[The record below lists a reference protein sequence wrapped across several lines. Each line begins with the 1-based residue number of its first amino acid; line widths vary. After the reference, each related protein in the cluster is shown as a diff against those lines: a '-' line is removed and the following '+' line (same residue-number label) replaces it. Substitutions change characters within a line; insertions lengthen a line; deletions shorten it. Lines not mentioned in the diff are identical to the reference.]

1 MPGYNHL
8 FIPGPTN
15 MPERIRR
22 ACDRGLQ
29 DMRAPDF
36 PEFVRPLLADLKQ
49 IFKTE
54 TGQVFVFNGSGT
66 GGWESAIANTLSPG
80 DKVLTSVFGQFS
92 MLWVDMCERFG
103 LDVESIDCT
112 WGEGT
117 PVERY
122 AEILKADTNHE
133 IKAVLVCHNETAT
146 GVTSDVAAVRRALD
160 DAGHPALLMVDGV
173 SSIASIDFRMD
184 EWGVDVAITGSQ
196 KGLMMPTGLAVVA
209 VSQRALEMRQTA
221 QLPRTYF
228 AFEDQLRFNEQGF
241 FPYTPAT
248 TLLYGLRESVDMLLE
263 EGLDNVFA
271 RHHRIAEGVRR
282 AVHAWGLELCAR
294 RPELYSDTVSAI
306 LVPEQV
312 DSTDIVRHAYH
323 RYNLSLGGGL
333 TKVKGRVFRIGH
345 LGDMNELMLLTA
357 ISGAEMAL
365 RDCGVMVE
373 PGSGVAAAQEYYRGV
388 ESDQARAAAE

>member
-36 PEFVRPLLADLKQ
+36 PEFVRPLLTDLKQ
-49 IFKTE
+49 VFKTE
-54 TGQVFVFNGSGT
+54 TGQVFIFNGSGT
-66 GGWESAIANTLSPG
+66 GGWEAAIANTLSPG

-92 MLWVDMCERFG
+92 MLWADMCERFG
-103 LDVESIDCT
+103 LDVHAVDCT
-112 WGEGT
+112 WGEGV
-117 PVERY
+117 PVEQY

-133 IKAVLVCHNETAT
+133 IKAVLACHNETAT
-146 GVTSDVAAVRRALD
+146 GVTSDIAAVRQALD

-184 EWGVDVAITGSQ
+184 EWGVDVAVTGSQ

-209 VSQRALEMRQTA
+209 VSQRALEMRHA
-221 QLPRTYF
+221 ARLPRTYF
-228 AFEDQLRFNEQGF
+228 AFEDQMRFNEQGF

-248 TLLYGLRESVDMLLE
+248 TLMYGLRESVNMLLE
-263 EGLDNVFA
+263 EGLENVFA
-271 RHHRIAEGVRR
+271 RHHKVAEGVRR

-306 LVPEQV
+306 LVPEHV
-312 DSTDIVRHAYH
+312 DSTEIVRQAYY
-323 RYNLSLGGGL
+323 RYNLSIGGGL

-373 PGSGVAAAQEYYRGV
+373 PGSGVAAAQEYYRGA
-388 ESDQARAAAE
+388 ETGQTRAAAE